1 MLVTF
6 HSHHSQKRQANL
18 LTQGPRPSW
27 QWYIMLNLNKR
38 KVINLTIIVMELG
51 PLDIILMESS
61 ALLLDQCIVDT
72 LSLLDS
78 FKLGIKQIYY
88 RVTSLESNFMPFF
101 SYHCHRLGSPK
112 PQSLGYV
119 SYPNATIKPST
130 CNLGLCFKLPVF

>member
-1 MLVTF
+1 
-6 HSHHSQKRQANL
+6 
-18 LTQGPRPSW
+18 
-27 QWYIMLNLNKR
+27 MLNLNKR

-88 RVTSLESNFMPFF
+88 RVTSLESNFICHFF
-101 SYHCHRLGSPK
+101 PIIAIDLAPLNPR
-112 PQSLGYV
+112 
-119 SYPNATIKPST
+119 A
-130 CNLGLCFKLPVF
+130 